1 MIQKFKKT
9 EHKYEL
15 NVNQLNNMKNIYIN
29 VFKIGKQRK
38 KKQILHDDE
47 EIIGESFL
55 FHPYNIR
62 KNRLT
67 TSCNLNIL

>member
-38 KKQILHDDE
+38 KTNP
-47 EIIGESFL
+47 S
-55 FHPYNIR
+55 
-62 KNRLT
+62 
-67 TSCNLNIL
+67 

>member
-38 KKQILHDDE
+38 KSKSFMMMKKLLEKVFFSIRIILGKID
-47 EIIGESFL
+47 
-55 FHPYNIR
+55 
-62 KNRLT
+62 
-67 TSCNLNIL
+67 